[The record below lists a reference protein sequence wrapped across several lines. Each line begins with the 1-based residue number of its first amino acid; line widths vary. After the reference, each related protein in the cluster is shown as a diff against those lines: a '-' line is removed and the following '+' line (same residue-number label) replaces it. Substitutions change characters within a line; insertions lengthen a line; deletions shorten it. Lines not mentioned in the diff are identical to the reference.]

1 MIKTWINVVVISMNK
16 MKIFLTRIVI
26 RTNLP
31 LTTSFFKHEKN
42 EKIVLQYWHLL
53 LFPAKHGKL
62 SFYHLSQGFYMS
74 IQGILKSLILS
85 KYIKKVIEHPS

>member
-1 MIKTWINVVVISMNK
+1 
-16 MKIFLTRIVI
+16 MKIILSRVVL

-31 LTTSFFKHEKN
+31 LTTSFFKHVKN
-42 EKIVLQYWHLL
+42 VLQYWHLL